1 MRNRDD
7 ILKSFIDMGGL
18 GGRMMRTDARG
29 NLFNPKLQLEV
40 LLDIREL
47 LIEIKEKIEQSRQN

>member
-1 MRNRDD
+1 MRTKEE
-7 ILKSFIDMGGL
+7 ILKSFIDMGGI

-47 LIEIKEKIEQSRQN
+47 LIELTKKIM